1 MSYTITNNTQ
11 FNSIEILFDAKPSEA
26 VRSALK
32 SLKFRWHNQRGIWY
46 GYQDEATVREAINNA
61 CPELNKKEAGQNK
74 EGEATKAEAP
84 KPAKVDRDMLR
95 AEFAKAWNSQRMID
109 YCVNKVAAY
118 AELPGGELITV
129 DKQSIETRFCFG
141 ESGYDAEDARKMA
154 AHARTSCEY
163 FKEENMRAYRDMI
176 KALEEAKTMEG
187 RQVATLPKR
196 GHYNGQTADCRLRF
210 VEWKRLSEV
219 LDDLGGSAFLA
230 ELPGKTIK
238 EGDYWEYK
246 ILTADEIDT
255 LLNAWKQAAAAHE
268 KKVDAYLK
276 RYGTSKV
283 HAWTYWRD
291 A

>member
-1 MSYTITNNTQ
+1 MSYTITSNAQ

-46 GYQDEATVREAINNA
+46 GYKDEATVREAIENA
-61 CPELNKKEAGQNK
+61 CPELDKKEARQTK
-74 EGEATKAEAP
+74 EDEATKTEAP
-84 KPAKVDRDMLR
+84 KAAKVDRDMLR

-109 YCVNKVAAY
+109 YCVNKVAAV

-141 ESGYDAEDARKMA
+141 ESGYDFDDAVKAA

-163 FKEENMRAYRDMI
+163 FKAENMKAYRDMI
-176 KALEEAKTMEG
+176 KTLEEAKTMEG

-196 GHYNGQTADCRLRF
+196 GNYNGQAADCRLRF

-230 ELPGKTIK
+230 DLPGKTIK
-238 EGDYWEYK
+238 EGEYWEYK
-246 ILTADEIDT
+246 ILTADEIDIII
-255 LLNAWKQAAAAHE
+255 NAWKQAAAAHE

>member
-1 MSYTITNNTQ
+1 MSYTITSNAK

-46 GYQDEATVREAINNA
+46 GYKDEATVREAINNA
-61 CPELNKKEAGQNK
+61 CPELNKKEAVQTK
-74 EGEATKAEAP
+74 EDESTKTEAP

-141 ESGYDAEDARKMA
+141 ESGYDADDARKMA
-154 AHARTSCEY
+154 AHARTSCDY
-163 FKEENMRAYRDMI
+163 FKAENMKEYRDMI

-196 GHYNGQTADCRLRF
+196 GHYNGQSADCRLRF

-230 ELPGKTIK
+230 DLPGQTVKAG
-238 EGDYWEYK
+238 EYWEYK
-246 ILTADEIDT
+246 ILTADEIDIII
-255 LLNAWKQAAAAHE
+255 NAWKRAAAAHE